1 LKSVNYAEYIG
12 NKQLVDEGLIPSN
25 AITKEWDD
33 CGDKTV
39 RHSHAVMAQ
48 KYGKGNGIPIDEPF
62 ILPSG
67 AKILYP
73 GDQSLGAPAKEI
85 IQCRCRA
92 HYRVNWLERGETN

>member
-1 LKSVNYAEYIG
+1 MSSVQKIEY
-12 NKQLVDEGLIPSN
+12 LISPN

-33 CGDKTV
+33 CGDNRV
-39 RHSHAVMAQ
+39 RRSHASMAQ
-48 KYGKGNGIPIDEPF
+48 KYGKGRGLPLDEPF

-67 AKILYP
+67 AKMLYP

-92 HYRVNWLERGETN
+92 YYRVDWLSLAD